1 MQTKIDSPIICS
13 QIYLRYVVDPVSRI
27 SHISAVS
34 DKAPIDP
41 SDDSAEERYVP
52 VVHGNTSILQE
63 EHVPLTY

>member
-1 MQTKIDSPIICS
+1 MQTKINSPIICS

-27 SHISAVS
+27 PKFLQLLTRHQYSA
-34 DKAPIDP
+34 DG
-41 SDDSAEERYVP
+41 SAEERYVP